1 MGDAHH
7 ESLPLGHHTSS
18 FRGPVGSRCGPGRM
32 GRSGLKHTRAAAC
45 PLLQRLEKPRG
56 RRRGRMMIGTGEPAP
71 NADMGQAQAC
81 MAREHYLDL
90 Y

>member
-1 MGDAHH
+1 
-7 ESLPLGHHTSS
+7 
-18 FRGPVGSRCGPGRM
+18 
-32 GRSGLKHTRAAAC
+32 
-45 PLLQRLEKPRG
+45 
-56 RRRGRMMIGTGEPAP
+56 MMIGTGEPAP